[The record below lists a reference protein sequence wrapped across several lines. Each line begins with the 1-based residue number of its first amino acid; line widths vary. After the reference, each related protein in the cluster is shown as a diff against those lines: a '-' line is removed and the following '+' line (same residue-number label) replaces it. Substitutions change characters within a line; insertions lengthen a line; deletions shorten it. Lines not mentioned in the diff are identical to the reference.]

1 MPTAAEIME
10 TTQTAMNNT
19 VDALKRRFD
28 SVRTGKASPA
38 LVEGVMVDYY
48 GSQTRLK
55 DIAAISAP
63 EPRLLKI
70 QPWDINAVNA
80 IQKAIQASGLG
91 ITPVTDGKVIRLPIP
106 ELSEE
111 RRNDMTKQVKK
122 FAEESRVEIR
132 NARRDANEA
141 IKEAK
146 KKSEITEDEQK
157 SQIDQI
163 QKLTDKMIEKVDAI
177 LAEKQAELS
186 NGGATTGKAT
196 ASSIPRAW
204 TVPTSSPSL
213 NSICPLN
220 HVNK

>member
-111 RRNDMTKQVKK
+111 RRKDLTKLVRKR
-122 FAEESRVEIR
+122 AEDARVEVRNVRR
-132 NARRDANEA
+132 NANDI
-141 IKEAK
+141 IKKAQK
-146 KKSEITEDEQK
+146 NSEITEDDMK
-157 SQIDQI
+157 KDTDDI
-163 QKLTDKMIEKVDAI
+163 QKRTDKMIEAI
-177 LAEKQAELS
+177 NKALEAKEKELM
-186 NGGATTGKAT
+186 A
-196 ASSIPRAW
+196 I
-204 TVPTSSPSL
+204 
-213 NSICPLN
+213 
-220 HVNK
+220 

>member
-163 QKLTDKMIEKVDAI
+163 QKMTDKMIEKVDAI
-177 LAEKQAELS
+177 LAEKQAELM
-186 NGGATTGKAT
+186 A
-196 ASSIPRAW
+196 
-204 TVPTSSPSL
+204 V
-213 NSICPLN
+213 
-220 HVNK
+220 

>member
-70 QPWDINAVNA
+70 QPWEINAVNA

-177 LAEKQAELS
+177 LAEKQAELM
-186 NGGATTGKAT
+186 A
-196 ASSIPRAW
+196 
-204 TVPTSSPSL
+204 V
-213 NSICPLN
+213 
-220 HVNK
+220 

>member
-111 RRNDMTKQVKK
+111 RRSDMTNQVKK

-177 LAEKQAELS
+177 LAEKQAELM
-186 NGGATTGKAT
+186 A
-196 ASSIPRAW
+196 
-204 TVPTSSPSL
+204 V
-213 NSICPLN
+213 
-220 HVNK
+220 

>member
-19 VDALKRRFD
+19 VDALKRRFG

-177 LAEKQAELS
+177 LAEKQAELM
-186 NGGATTGKAT
+186 A
-196 ASSIPRAW
+196 
-204 TVPTSSPSL
+204 V
-213 NSICPLN
+213 
-220 HVNK
+220 

>member
-48 GSQTRLK
+48 GSQTRMK

-177 LAEKQAELS
+177 LAEKQAELM
-186 NGGATTGKAT
+186 A
-196 ASSIPRAW
+196 
-204 TVPTSSPSL
+204 V
-213 NSICPLN
+213 
-220 HVNK
+220 

>member
-80 IQKAIQASGLG
+80 IQKALQASGLG

-177 LAEKQAELS
+177 LAEKQAELM
-186 NGGATTGKAT
+186 A
-196 ASSIPRAW
+196 
-204 TVPTSSPSL
+204 V
-213 NSICPLN
+213 
-220 HVNK
+220 

>member
-111 RRNDMTKQVKK
+111 RRNDMTKQVRK

-177 LAEKQAELS
+177 LAEKQAELM
-186 NGGATTGKAT
+186 A
-196 ASSIPRAW
+196 
-204 TVPTSSPSL
+204 V
-213 NSICPLN
+213 
-220 HVNK
+220 

>member
-63 EPRLLKI
+63 EPRLLTI

-177 LAEKQAELS
+177 LAEKQAELM
-186 NGGATTGKAT
+186 A
-196 ASSIPRAW
+196 
-204 TVPTSSPSL
+204 V
-213 NSICPLN
+213 
-220 HVNK
+220 

>member
-19 VDALKRRFD
+19 VDALKKRFD

-177 LAEKQAELS
+177 LAEKQAELM
-186 NGGATTGKAT
+186 A
-196 ASSIPRAW
+196 
-204 TVPTSSPSL
+204 V
-213 NSICPLN
+213 
-220 HVNK
+220 

>member
-63 EPRLLKI
+63 EPRPLKI

-177 LAEKQAELS
+177 LAEKQAELM
-186 NGGATTGKAT
+186 A
-196 ASSIPRAW
+196 
-204 TVPTSSPSL
+204 V
-213 NSICPLN
+213 
-220 HVNK
+220 

>member
-1 MPTAAEIME
+1 MSTAAEIME

-177 LAEKQAELS
+177 LAEKQAELM
-186 NGGATTGKAT
+186 A
-196 ASSIPRAW
+196 
-204 TVPTSSPSL
+204 V
-213 NSICPLN
+213 
-220 HVNK
+220 

>member
-19 VDALKRRFD
+19 VDALKRRCD

-177 LAEKQAELS
+177 LAEKQAELM
-186 NGGATTGKAT
+186 A
-196 ASSIPRAW
+196 
-204 TVPTSSPSL
+204 V
-213 NSICPLN
+213 
-220 HVNK
+220 